1 VAAVQLAVGGSR
13 LLAEVTS
20 DAVARMAI
28 APGDVLHALVKSVS
42 LQVVAR

>member
-1 VAAVQLAVGGSR
+1 

-28 APGDVLHALVKSVS
+28 VPGLTLFALVKSVS
-42 LQVVAR
+42 LQVAVRQRPVP